1 MTLLAAD
8 QLGEV
13 LERTRRDLFRI
24 ETLPSYDTAMT
35 TGDFR
40 RWLDGAAEPSWEVRQ
55 PWLDTL
61 AQWADEGRPR
71 RRVRVIHDPPSDY
84 ERYACDWGYRYN
96 VAAGEP
102 TRILDLAEQELPR
115 ELDATP
121 GDWWLIDKQD
131 VVIMHYHPDG
141 QFRGAEIADLRQLTA
156 YQIAAEAAWR
166 AAEPFTSWWDRHPQR
181 HRRSP
186 RAAFPGGTSA

>member
-1 MTLLAAD
+1 MSLLTVD
-8 QLGEV
+8 QLGDL

-24 ETLPSYDTAMT
+24 ETLPSYDTTMT

-40 RWLDGAAEPSWEVRQ
+40 RWLDGEAEPTWEVRQ

-61 AQWADEGRPR
+61 AQWARDGRPR

-102 TRILDLAEQELPR
+102 TRVLDLAEHDVPE
-115 ELDATP
+115 ELDAAP
-121 GDWWLIDKQD
+121 GDWWLIDGRD
-131 VVIMHYHPDG
+131 VVTMHYHADG
-141 QFRGAEIADLRQLTA
+141 RFHGADILDPRDAVAHR
-156 YQIAAEAAWR
+156 IAADAVWR
-166 AAEPFTSWWDRHPQR
+166 AAEPFTSWWDRHPQ
-181 HRRSP
+181 HHRSP
-186 RAAFPGGTSA
+186 SRAA